1 MKILHYKSLKI
12 KKKYDKDIID
22 IFLKSF
28 FFDKGN
34 VTNFILVKKDISGF
48 HKKTIDCKE
57 YIVFHL
63 IQIGFRKKLTSYL
76 GQNLYCVLLKK
87 KFRGT
92 FFSSS
97 KDVGASL
104 VEDIF
109 SEKYN
114 YSSYW
119 TQSYIFDPQFYLL
132 GSTVGLIE
140 NNKKLKRQVKNTD
153 IRNLFF
159 PFYLNLYIFKMIL

>member
-1 MKILHYKSLKI
+1 M
-12 KKKYDKDIID
+12 
-22 IFLKSF
+22 
-28 FFDKGN
+28 
-34 VTNFILVKKDISGF
+34 
-48 HKKTIDCKE
+48 E